1 MSSLAQFVIALLL
14 GGVAFLIVARLVPGF
29 HLRGGFGSAMIVA
42 LVYGVLKMLLQKI
55 LIILSLPLVLVTLGL
70 FIVVINAFLLWLTDK
85 LVERVDIRTTGALIL
100 GTVLLSLIDWGFM
113 LLVRNGAIF

>member
-1 MSSLAQFVIALLL
+1 MHSLTQFVIALLL

-55 LIILSLPLVLVTLGL
+55 LIILSLPLVVVTLGL
-70 FIVVINAFLLWLTDK
+70 FIVLINAFLLWLTDK
-85 LVERVDIRTTGALIL
+85 LVKRVEIRGVGALIL
-100 GTVLLSLIDWGFM
+100 ATILLSLIDWGFM